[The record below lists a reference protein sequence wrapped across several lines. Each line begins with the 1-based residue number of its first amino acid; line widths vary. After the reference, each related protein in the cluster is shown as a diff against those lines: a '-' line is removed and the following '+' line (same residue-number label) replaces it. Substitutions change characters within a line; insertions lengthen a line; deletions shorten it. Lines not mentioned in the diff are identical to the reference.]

1 MVNPVLERLYRD
13 REVVHRNGRRKP
25 LFPPG
30 VNARRGQYL
39 FDLVRQVK
47 PEITLEVGFA
57 YGISTLFICEA
68 LRQNGRGRHIVIDP
82 LEHSAFEGLGL
93 THLREAGL
101 DGLVTFHEEPGEYCL
116 PRLVQEGLQ
125 VDLAFDD
132 SGHLFD
138 HVVAETLFLSRLV
151 KTGGLL
157 LFDDVNLPGVGR
169 AVAFFEANRPDFE
182 DATAGAS
189 RGLVR
194 RLFAAP
200 IPPPP
205 PLFRVFRKIADRD
218 PRDWNDFTPF

>member
-47 PEITLEVGFA
+47 PEVTLEV
-57 YGISTLFICEA
+57 GISTLFICEA

-116 PRLVQEGLQ
+116 PRLLQEGLQ

-157 LFDDVNLPGVGR
+157 LF
-169 AVAFFEANRPDFE
+169 E
-182 DATAGAS
+182 DATANAA

-194 RLFAAP
+194 RLFAAA